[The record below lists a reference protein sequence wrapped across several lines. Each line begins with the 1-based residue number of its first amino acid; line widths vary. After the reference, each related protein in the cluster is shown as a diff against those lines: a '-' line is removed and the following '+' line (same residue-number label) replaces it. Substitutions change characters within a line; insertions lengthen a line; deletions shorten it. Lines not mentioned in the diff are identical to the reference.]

1 MTPSQFELQ
10 LRRHKEAL
18 GRLITRT
25 LPVKAGT
32 IAVQHFRDNFRQEG
46 FVDSSLQPWK
56 PSKRKSDPKNPDN
69 AYKTLLSRRNNL
81 YRSIKKKAA
90 PGVAT
95 VYTDVP
101 YAAAHNEGTNRAGR
115 NHRVRIPKRQFM
127 GQSKQLETK
136 VRDMIDSEVRKVIDT
151 DTAGG

>member
-1 MTPSQFELQ
+1 MTPLQFELQ
-10 LRRHKEAL
+10 LRRNKEAL

-56 PSKRKSDPKNPDN
+56 PAKRKSDPKNPDN

-81 YRSIKKKAA
+81 YKSIQKKVA

-115 NHRVRIPKRQFM
+115 NHRVRIPKRQFI
-127 GQSKQLETK
+127 GRSKQLEDK
-136 VRDMIDSEVRKVIDT
+136 VRDMIDREVRKVIDT

>member
-1 MTPSQFELQ
+1 MTPLEFEQQ
-10 LRRHKEAL
+10 LRRNKEAL

-46 FVDSSLQPWK
+46 FVDSSLQLWK
-56 PSKRKSDPKNPDN
+56 PAKRKSDPKNPDN

-81 YRSIKKKAA
+81 YKSIRKKTA

-101 YAAAHNEGTNRAGR
+101 YAAAHNEGTDRAGR

-127 GQSKQLETK
+127 GQSKQLDDK
-136 VRDMIDSEVRKVIDT
+136 VRKMIDSEVRKVIDRET
-151 DTAGG
+151 SGG

>member
-1 MTPSQFELQ
+1 MTPQEFEQ
-10 LRRHKEAL
+10 HLRRHKEAL

-69 AYKTLLSRRNNL
+69 AYKTLHSRREHLSR
-81 YRSIKKKAA
+81 SIQKKVA

-115 NHRVRIPKRQFM
+115 NHRVKIPKRQFI
-127 GQSKQLETK
+127 GRSKRLEDK
-136 VRDMIDSEVRKVIDT
+136 VRDMIDREVRKVIDT

>member
-1 MTPSQFELQ
+1 MTPLQFELH
-10 LRRHKEAL
+10 LRRNKEAL

-32 IAVQHFRDNFRQEG
+32 IAVQHFSDNFTQEG
-46 FVDSSLQPWK
+46 FVDDSLKPWK

-81 YRSIKKKAA
+81 YKSIKKKVA

-115 NHRVRIPKRQFM
+115 NHRVRIPKRQFI
-127 GQSKQLETK
+127 GRSKQLEDK
-136 VRDMIDSEVRKVIDT
+136 VREMIDREVRKVIDT

>member
-1 MTPSQFELQ
+1 MTPLQFELH
-10 LRRHKEAL
+10 LRRNKEAL

-56 PSKRKSDPKNPDN
+56 PAKRKSDPKNPDN
-69 AYKTLLSRRNNL
+69 AYKTLLSLRNNL
-81 YRSIKKKAA
+81 YKSIQKKVA

-95 VYTDVP
+95 VYTNVP

-127 GQSKQLETK
+127 GQSKQLDDK
-136 VRDMIDSEVRKVIDT
+136 VRKMIDSEVSKVIN
-151 DTAGG
+151 G

>member
-1 MTPSQFELQ
+1 MTPLEFEQ
-10 LRRHKEAL
+10 HLRRNKEAL

-32 IAVQHFRDNFRQEG
+32 IAMQHFLDNFSQEG

-69 AYKTLLSRRNNL
+69 AYKTLHSRREYL
-81 YRSIKKKAA
+81 SRSIKKKTA

-101 YAAAHNEGTNRAGR
+101 YAAAHNEGTDRAGR

-127 GQSKQLETK
+127 GQSKQLDDK
-136 VRDMIDSEVRKVIDT
+136 VRKMIDSEVRKIIQDLP
-151 DTAGG
+151 

>member
-1 MTPSQFELQ
+1 MTPLEFEQ
-10 LRRHKEAL
+10 HLRRHKEAL

-69 AYKTLLSRRNNL
+69 AYKTLHSRHEHLS
-81 YRSIKKKAA
+81 RSIKKKVA

-127 GQSKQLETK
+127 GQSKQLDDK
-136 VRDMIDSEVRKVIDT
+136 VREMIDREVRKVIDT